1 MPNPEFKFPND
12 YGKYFDAAGVLKVD
26 YLTDL
31 PERIAETLKHEWPAL
46 TMTQLRAFY
55 MHAKRTEE
63 AWRRGVS
70 LGKASALA
78 EAVNEIK
85 RFEYLA
91 NDRLKLKKKIPQ
103 TFHDFLCKNAKNV
116 NAEDGGKSLKAFLE
130 HFEALVG
137 FCAGRIKERDRT

>member
-1 MPNPEFKFPND
+1 MPNPEFKFPDD
-12 YGKYFDAAGVLKVD
+12 YGMYFDAKDVLKVE
-26 YLTDL
+26 YLTTL
-31 PERIAETLKHEWPAL
+31 PEGIAEVLKNESPAL

-63 AWRRGVS
+63 AWRKGVS
-70 LGKASALA
+70 RGRASALA
-78 EAVNEIK
+78 EAVKEIR

-91 NDRLKLKKKIPQ
+91 NYRLKLKKIPQ
-103 TFHDFLCKNAKNV
+103 AFHDFLCKNAEIV
-116 NAEDGGKSLKAFLE
+116 NAEDGGRSLQAFLE